1 MLKLIF
7 NGLAIVFGLT
17 SIWFM
22 FSLKSKMEDEQAL
35 VQQIL
40 KEKDA
45 LVEEKEKFNQEHAS
59 RYGRE
64 RVKNQKLE
72 EEKFEATVE
81 QSSQQKARD
90 ESASIIADLETAVE
104 ENQKSIEELKLQVI
118 KEEKDFD
125 ELEAIH
131 QANILAIPAIEINKN
146 NLLDS
151 IQNLE
156 SEIQVLNSSL
166 ENYGTV
172 TKILKEHFDQTTAA
186 LFRDKTSRNW
196 LEKGEYIRLSYIQID
211 LGNGLLGLPVG
222 QEDGVLKNKL
232 FAIRSNGDEICKI
245 KITHAEL
252 NQAVA
257 SIVPLLGKPE
267 KLLTIS
273 EFDLYHL

>member
-17 SIWFM
+17 AIWFM

-35 VQQIL
+35 IQQIL

-45 LVEEKEKFNQEHAS
+45 LIEEKEKFNQEHAL

-90 ESASIIADLETAVE
+90 ESASIIADLETAIQD
-104 ENQKSIEELKLQVI
+104 NQNSIEEVKLQAI
-118 KEEKDFD
+118 KEKRDFD
-125 ELEAIH
+125 ELEADH
-131 QANILAIPAIEINKN
+131 QANILAIPAIEVNKN
-146 NLLDS
+146 NLLNS
-151 IQNLE
+151 TLNLE
-156 SEIQVLNSSL
+156 SEIQVLQDSL
-166 ENYGTV
+166 KNYGAV
-172 TKILKEHFDQTTAA
+172 TKILKEHFDQTTSA

-211 LGNGLLGLPVG
+211 LNSGLLGLPVG
-222 QEDGVLKNKL
+222 QEDGVLKDKL
-232 FAIRSNGDEICKI
+232 FAILSNGDEICKI
-245 KITHAEL
+245 KITHSEL

-257 SIVPLLGKPE
+257 YIIPLLGKPE